1 MAAGPINLFEFEDLA
16 RDRMGLEQYDHIA
29 GGATD
34 EISIR
39 RARGIFDSMMLRPRV
54 LVDITK
60 RDLSTTALDHRI
72 GLPVM
77 LAPAGMHG
85 RAHPQAELASVRA
98 AGALG
103 TVMVVSAGANFKLE
117 EVAKAATSPIWFQQS
132 LYRDREFTRSMAE
145 RAHAAGYTAI
155 CITVD
160 STLPA
165 KDERGIRH
173 KYRNRPSP
181 NYAGAEPETKAL
193 GVRSGPGGSPELRDI
208 GATWDCLD
216 WLASSIPLPIVVKGI
231 MTPRD
236 ARLSVQHGAR
246 ALIVSNHGGRQLDT
260 NFVPVEVLP
269 QIVDAVDGQVEVYLD
284 GRHPPGHRCAQG
296 PGVRRQGNPY
306 WPPGVL
312 GAGCGRRGRCPPGIT
327 DSNG

>member
-60 RDLSTTALDHRI
+60 RDLSTTALGHRI
-72 GLPVM
+72 GFPVM

-103 TVMVVSAGANFKLE
+103 TVMVVSTGANFKLE
-117 EVAKAATSPIWFQQS
+117 EVAKAATGPIWFQQS

-165 KDERGIRH
+165 KDERDIRH

-193 GVRSGPGGSPELRDI
+193 RGPLRPRRVPRAEGHWSYLGLPGLAGFQHTSAHSRQEYNDAPGCPAFGSTRGQGSDSLQPR
-208 GATWDCLD
+208 W
-216 WLASSIPLPIVVKGI
+216 
-231 MTPRD
+231 TPT
-236 ARLSVQHGAR
+236 G
-246 ALIVSNHGGRQLDT
+246 
-260 NFVPVEVLP
+260 
-269 QIVDAVDGQVEVYLD
+269 Y
-284 GRHPPGHRCAQG
+284 
-296 PGVRRQGNPY
+296 
-306 WPPGVL
+306 
-312 GAGCGRRGRCPPGIT
+312 
-327 DSNG
+327 